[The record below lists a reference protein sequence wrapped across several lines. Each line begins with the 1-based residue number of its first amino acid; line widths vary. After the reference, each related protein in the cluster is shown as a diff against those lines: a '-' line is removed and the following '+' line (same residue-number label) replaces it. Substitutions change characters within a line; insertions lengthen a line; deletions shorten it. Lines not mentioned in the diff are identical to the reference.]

1 MSEEVRCFIKDSGY
15 LMDDIDIY
23 MQNQIELI
31 MSRRHFQVFIEGKPL
46 SITPYGNTMGIAA
59 LPAAGAFSSGW
70 NLVGIS
76 GTEYTLVYQF
86 ETVLRAGDVEN
97 IWNRGVIDY
106 SVSMTFGE
114 IDGMWRNKNNRLRLY
129 CRFISQ
135 TQEGF
140 NDALIMS
147 FDILSK
153 SVLSMWDNY
162 VNRTNCERMPN
173 QDRYSENKRIKF
185 MEMVKGPDTILQP
198 IAKVKGGF
206 ADVAGFDE
214 LKHRLSDE
222 VIWPLKNKAKAAKY
236 RITPPSGMLLY
247 GPPGCGKTFFAQ
259 KFAEETGFSFKLI
272 LPSDIGGMIIHETQK
287 KVAELF
293 EEAQRKAPCIICF
306 DEIDAMVPRR
316 TSTPGLEYQ
325 NTEVN
330 EFLAQMNNCGEKGI
344 FIIGTTNN
352 KDLIDPAALRTG
364 RLDYHVE
371 ISKPDRIQRVELFR
385 VCLQNRPMESDVDF
399 ESLAMSTD
407 GFTASD
413 IAFVVNKSALAAA
426 KCNLL
431 ISTDIVSRCISDFQK
446 GRINAT
452 DVTDKEDKSEYV
464 DCQFPI
470 AKKEIVS

>member
-1 MSEEVRCFIKDSGY
+1 
-15 LMDDIDIY
+15 
-23 MQNQIELI
+23 
-31 MSRRHFQVFIEGKPL
+31 
-46 SITPYGNTMGIAA
+46 MGIAA
-59 LPAAGAFSSGW
+59 LPAAGAFSRGW
-70 NLVGIS
+70 NLIGVVDA
-76 GTEYTLVYQF
+76 EYTLVYQF
-86 ETVLRAGDVEN
+86 EVVLMAGVVEN
-97 IWNRGVIDY
+97 VWHQGVIDDA
-106 SVSMTFGE
+106 VGMTFGE
-114 IDGMWRNKNNRLRLY
+114 IDGMWSNKNNRLRLF
-129 CRFISQ
+129 CKFAVQ
-135 TQEGF
+135 TQFEF
-140 NDALIMS
+140 NDAMLKS
-147 FDILSK
+147 FDLLSRV
-153 SVLSMWDNY
+153 VLTMWESY
-162 VNRTNCERMPN
+162 VKRTNCERMPN
-173 QDRYSENKRIKF
+173 QDRYSEDKRIKF
-185 MEMVKGPDTILQP
+185 MEMVKGPEDESQDMPILQP

-247 GPPGCGKTFFAQ
+247 GPAGCGKTFFAQ

-272 LPSDIGGMIIHETQK
+272 VPSDIGGMIIHETQK

-293 EEAQRKAPCIICF
+293 EEAQREAPCIICF

-352 KDLIDPAALRTG
+352 KDLIDPAVLRTG

-371 ISKPDRIQRVELFR
+371 IPKPDRIQRVELFR
-385 VCLQNRPMESDVDF
+385 VCLQNRPMKSYIDF

-413 IAFVVNKSALAAA
+413 IAFVVNKAALAAA
-426 KCNLL
+426 KADLL
-431 ISTDIVSRCISDFQK
+431 ISTDIVSRCISEVQT
-446 GRINAT
+446 GRMNNA
-452 DVTDKEDKSEYV
+452 DETDKEEKSESV

-470 AKKEIVS
+470 GKKEFVS

>member
-1 MSEEVRCFIKDSGY
+1 MKR
-15 LMDDIDIY
+15 
-23 MQNQIELI
+23 QILQA
-31 MSRRHFQVFIEGKPL
+31 FTEGKPL
-46 SITPYGNTMGIAA
+46 SITPYGNTIGISA
-59 LPAAGAFSSGW
+59 LPAAGSFSRGW
-70 NLVGIS
+70 NLIGVVDA
-76 GTEYTLVYQF
+76 EYTLVYQF
-86 ETVLRAGDVEN
+86 EAVLMAGKIEEICHQGAINNAV
-97 IWNRGVIDY
+97 G
-106 SVSMTFGE
+106 MTFGE
-114 IDGMWRNKNNRLRLY
+114 INGMWSNKNNRLRLY
-129 CRFISQ
+129 CKFAAQ
-135 TQEGF
+135 TQYDF
-140 NDALIMS
+140 NDALVKS
-147 FDILSK
+147 FDMLSEA
-153 SVLSMWDNY
+153 VLNIWENY
-162 VNRTNCERMPN
+162 LKKRNYQRVFN
-173 QDRYSENKRIKF
+173 QDRYSEDKRIKF
-185 MEMVKGPDTILQP
+185 MEMVKGPDTSEDLPFFAEEGESQDLPFFQP

-247 GPPGCGKTFFAQ
+247 GPAGCGKTFFAQ

-272 LPSDIGGMIIHETQK
+272 VPSDIGGMIIHETQK

-293 EEAQRKAPCIICF
+293 EEAQREAPCIICF

-371 ISKPDRIQRVELFR
+371 IPKPDRIQRVELFR
-385 VCLQNRPMESDVDF
+385 VCLQNRPMESDIDF

-413 IAFVVNKSALAAA
+413 IAFVVNKAALAAA
-426 KCNLL
+426 KADLL
-431 ISTDIVSRCISDFQK
+431 ISMDIVSRCISDFQK

-470 AKKEIVS
+470 AKKEILS

>member
-1 MSEEVRCFIKDSGY
+1 MNR
-15 LMDDIDIY
+15 
-23 MQNQIELI
+23 QILQA
-31 MSRRHFQVFIEGKPL
+31 FTEGKPL

-59 LPAAGAFSSGW
+59 LPAAGAFSRGW
-70 NLVGIS
+70 NLIGVVDA
-76 GTEYTLVYQF
+76 EYTLVYQF
-86 ETVLRAGDVEN
+86 EVVLMAGVVEN
-97 IWNRGVIDY
+97 VWHQGVIDDA
-106 SVSMTFGE
+106 VGMTFGE
-114 IDGMWRNKNNRLRLY
+114 IDGMWSNKNNRLRLF
-129 CRFISQ
+129 CKFAAQ
-135 TQEGF
+135 TQFEF
-140 NDALIMS
+140 NDAMLKS
-147 FDILSK
+147 FDLLSRV
-153 SVLSMWDNY
+153 VLTMWESY
-162 VNRTNCERMPN
+162 VKRTNCERMPSK
-173 QDRYSENKRIKF
+173 DRYSEDKRIKF
-185 MEMVKGPDTILQP
+185 MEMVKGPEDESQDMPILQP

-247 GPPGCGKTFFAQ
+247 GPAGCGKTFFAQ

-272 LPSDIGGMIIHETQK
+272 VPSDIGGMIIHETQK

-293 EEAQRKAPCIICF
+293 EEAQREAPCIICF

-371 ISKPDRIQRVELFR
+371 IPKPDRIQRAELFR
-385 VCLQNRPMESDVDF
+385 VCLQNRPMGSDIDF

-413 IAFVVNKSALAAA
+413 IAFVVNKAALAAA
-426 KCNLL
+426 KADLL
-431 ISTDIVSRCISDFQK
+431 ISMDIVSRCISDFQK

-470 AKKEIVS
+470 AKKEILS

>member
-1 MSEEVRCFIKDSGY
+1 MNR
-15 LMDDIDIY
+15 
-23 MQNQIELI
+23 QILQA
-31 MSRRHFQVFIEGKPL
+31 FTEGKPL

-59 LPAAGAFSSGW
+59 LPAAGAFSRGW
-70 NLVGIS
+70 NLIGVVDA
-76 GTEYTLVYQF
+76 EYTLVYQF
-86 ETVLRAGDVEN
+86 EVVLMAGVVEN
-97 IWNRGVIDY
+97 VWHQGVIDDA
-106 SVSMTFGE
+106 VGMTFGE
-114 IDGMWRNKNNRLRLY
+114 IDGMWSNKNNRLRLF
-129 CRFISQ
+129 CKFAAQ
-135 TQEGF
+135 TQFEF
-140 NDALIMS
+140 NDAMLKS
-147 FDILSK
+147 FDLLSRV
-153 SVLSMWDNY
+153 VLTMWESY
-162 VNRTNCERMPN
+162 VKRTNCERMPSK
-173 QDRYSENKRIKF
+173 DRYSEDKRIKF
-185 MEMVKGPDTILQP
+185 MEMVKGPEGESQDLPFFQP

-247 GPPGCGKTFFAQ
+247 GPAGCGKTFFAQ

-272 LPSDIGGMIIHETQK
+272 VPSDIGGMIIHETQK

-293 EEAQRKAPCIICF
+293 EEAQREAPCIICF

-352 KDLIDPAALRTG
+352 KDLIDPAVLRTG

-371 ISKPDRIQRVELFR
+371 IPKPDRIQRVELFR
-385 VCLQNRPMESDVDF
+385 VCLQNRPMESDIDF

-413 IAFVVNKSALAAA
+413 IAFVVNKAALAAA
-426 KCNLL
+426 KADLL
-431 ISTDIVSRCISDFQK
+431 ISTDIVSRCISEVQT
-446 GRINAT
+446 GRMNNA
-452 DVTDKEDKSEYV
+452 DETDKEEKSESV

-470 AKKEIVS
+470 GKKEFVS

>member
-1 MSEEVRCFIKDSGY
+1 M
-15 LMDDIDIY
+15 
-23 MQNQIELI
+23 
-31 MSRRHFQVFIEGKPL
+31 EGKPL
-46 SITPYGNTMGIAA
+46 SITQSGNTIGIAA
-59 LPAAGAFSSGW
+59 LPAAGAFSRGW
-70 NLVGIS
+70 NLIGIS
-76 GTEYTLVYQF
+76 GKEYTLVYQYEAVF
-86 ETVLRAGDVEN
+86 MARDVES
-97 IWNRGVIDY
+97 IWHRGVIDY
-106 SVSMTFGE
+106 AVGMTFGE

-147 FDILSK
+147 FDRLSK
-153 SVLSMWDNY
+153 SVLSMWENY

-173 QDRYSENKRIKF
+173 QGSYSEDKRIKF
-185 MEMVKGPDTILQP
+185 MEMVKGSEDESQDMPILQP

-247 GPPGCGKTFFAQ
+247 GPAGCGKTFFAQ

-272 LPSDIGGMIIHETQK
+272 VPSDIGGMIIHETQK
-287 KVAELF
+287 KVAALF
-293 EEAQRKAPCIICF
+293 EEAQREVPCIICF

-316 TSTPGLEYQ
+316 TSAPGLEYQ

-371 ISKPDRIQRVELFR
+371 IPKPDRIQRAELFR
-385 VCLQNRPMESDVDF
+385 VCLQNRPMESDIDL

-413 IAFVVNKSALAAA
+413 IAFVVNKAALSAA
-426 KCNLL
+426 KADLL
-431 ISTDIVSRCISDFQK
+431 ISTDIVSKCISEVQTC
-446 GRINAT
+446 RINN
-452 DVTDKEDKSEYV
+452 VYETDKEEKTEYV

-470 AKKEIVS
+470 AKKVIVS

>member
-1 MSEEVRCFIKDSGY
+1 
-15 LMDDIDIY
+15 
-23 MQNQIELI
+23 
-31 MSRRHFQVFIEGKPL
+31 MSRRHFQVFMEGKPL

-59 LPAAGAFSSGW
+59 LPAAGAFSRGW
-70 NLVGIS
+70 NLIGVVDA
-76 GTEYTLVYQF
+76 EYTLVYQF
-86 ETVLRAGDVEN
+86 EVVLMAGVVEN
-97 IWNRGVIDY
+97 VWHQGVIDDA
-106 SVSMTFGE
+106 VGMTFGE
-114 IDGMWRNKNNRLRLY
+114 IDGMWSNKNNRLRLF
-129 CRFISQ
+129 CKFAVQ
-135 TQEGF
+135 TQFEF
-140 NDALIMS
+140 NDAMLKS
-147 FDILSK
+147 FDLLSRV
-153 SVLSMWDNY
+153 VLTMWESY
-162 VNRTNCERMPN
+162 VKRTNCERMPN
-173 QDRYSENKRIKF
+173 QDRYSEDKRIKF
-185 MEMVKGPDTILQP
+185 MEMVKGPEDESQDMPILQP

-247 GPPGCGKTFFAQ
+247 GPAGCGKTFFAQ

-272 LPSDIGGMIIHETQK
+272 VPSDIGGMIIHETQK

-293 EEAQRKAPCIICF
+293 EEAQREAPCIICF

-371 ISKPDRIQRVELFR
+371 IPKPDRIQRAELFR
-385 VCLQNRPMESDVDF
+385 VCLQNRPMGSDIDF

-407 GFTASD
+407 RFTASD
-413 IAFVVNKSALAAA
+413 IAFVVNKAALAAA
-426 KCNLL
+426 KADLL
-431 ISTDIVSRCISDFQK
+431 ISMDIVSRCISDFQK

>member
-1 MSEEVRCFIKDSGY
+1 
-15 LMDDIDIY
+15 
-23 MQNQIELI
+23 
-31 MSRRHFQVFIEGKPL
+31 MSRRHFQAFMEGKPL
-46 SITPYGNTMGIAA
+46 SITQYGNTMGIAA
-59 LPAAGAFSSGW
+59 LPAAGAFSRGW
-70 NLVGIS
+70 NLIGIS
-76 GTEYTLVYQF
+76 GTEYTLVYQY
-86 ETVLRAGDVEN
+86 EAVLMAGDVEN
-97 IWNRGVIDY
+97 IWHRGVIDGA
-106 SVSMTFGE
+106 VGMTFGE
-114 IDGMWRNKNNRLRLY
+114 IDGMWSNKNNRLRLF
-129 CRFISQ
+129 CKFAAQ
-135 TQEGF
+135 TQYDF
-140 NDALIMS
+140 NDALVKS
-147 FDILSK
+147 FDMLSEA
-153 SVLSMWDNY
+153 VLNIWENY
-162 VNRTNCERMPN
+162 LKKRNYQRVFN
-173 QDRYSENKRIKF
+173 QDRYSEDKRIKF
-185 MEMVKGPDTILQP
+185 MEMVKGPDTSEDLPFFAEEGESQDLPFFQP

-247 GPPGCGKTFFAQ
+247 GPAGCGKTFFAQ

-272 LPSDIGGMIIHETQK
+272 VPSNIGGMIIHETQI

-293 EEAQRKAPCIICF
+293 AEAQREAPCIICF
-306 DEIDAMVPRR
+306 DEIDAMIPRR

-371 ISKPDRIQRVELFR
+371 IPKPDRIQRVELFR

-413 IAFVVNKSALAAA
+413 IAFAVNKAALAAA
-426 KCNLL
+426 KADLL
-431 ISTDIVSRCISDFQK
+431 ISTDIVSRCILEVQT
-446 GRINAT
+446 GRMNNA
-452 DVTDKEDKSEYV
+452 DETDKEEKAEYL
-464 DCQFPI
+464 DCQFQD
-470 AKKEIVS
+470 AKKVIVS

>member
-1 MSEEVRCFIKDSGY
+1 
-15 LMDDIDIY
+15 
-23 MQNQIELI
+23 
-31 MSRRHFQVFIEGKPL
+31 MSRRHFQVFMEGKPL

-59 LPAAGAFSSGW
+59 LPAAGAFSRGW
-70 NLVGIS
+70 NLIGVVDA
-76 GTEYTLVYQF
+76 EYTLVYQF
-86 ETVLRAGDVEN
+86 EVVLMAGVVEN
-97 IWNRGVIDY
+97 VWHQGVIDDA
-106 SVSMTFGE
+106 VGMTFGE
-114 IDGMWRNKNNRLRLY
+114 IDGMWSNKNNRLRLF
-129 CRFISQ
+129 CKFAVQ
-135 TQEGF
+135 TQFEF
-140 NDALIMS
+140 NDAMLKS
-147 FDILSK
+147 FDLLSRV
-153 SVLSMWDNY
+153 VLTMWESY
-162 VNRTNCERMPN
+162 VKRTNCERMPN
-173 QDRYSENKRIKF
+173 QDRYSEDKRIKF
-185 MEMVKGPDTILQP
+185 MEMVKGPEDESQDMPILQP

-247 GPPGCGKTFFAQ
+247 GPAGCGKTFFAQ

-272 LPSDIGGMIIHETQK
+272 VPSDIGGMIIHETQK

-293 EEAQRKAPCIICF
+293 EEAQREAPCIICF

-352 KDLIDPAALRTG
+352 KDLIDPAVLRTG

-371 ISKPDRIQRVELFR
+371 IPKPDRIQRVELFR
-385 VCLQNRPMESDVDF
+385 VCLQNRPMKSYIDF

-413 IAFVVNKSALAAA
+413 IAFVVNKAALAAA
-426 KCNLL
+426 KADLL
-431 ISTDIVSRCISDFQK
+431 ISTDIVSRCILEVQT
-446 GRINAT
+446 GRMNNA
-452 DVTDKEDKSEYV
+452 DETDKEEKAEYL
-464 DCQFPI
+464 DCQFQY
-470 AKKEIVS
+470 AKKVIVS

>member
-1 MSEEVRCFIKDSGY
+1 MNR
-15 LMDDIDIY
+15 
-23 MQNQIELI
+23 QILQA
-31 MSRRHFQVFIEGKPL
+31 FTEGKPL

-59 LPAAGAFSSGW
+59 LPAAGASSRGW
-70 NLVGIS
+70 NLIGVVDA
-76 GTEYTLVYQF
+76 EYTLVYQF
-86 ETVLRAGDVEN
+86 EVVLMAGVVEN
-97 IWNRGVIDY
+97 VWHQGVIDDA
-106 SVSMTFGE
+106 VGMTFGE
-114 IDGMWRNKNNRLRLY
+114 IDGMWSNKNNRLRLF
-129 CRFISQ
+129 CKFAVQ
-135 TQEGF
+135 TQFEF
-140 NDALIMS
+140 NDAMLKS
-147 FDILSK
+147 FDLLSRV
-153 SVLSMWDNY
+153 VLTMWESY
-162 VNRTNCERMPN
+162 VKRTNCERMPN
-173 QDRYSENKRIKF
+173 QDRYSEDKRIKF
-185 MEMVKGPDTILQP
+185 MEMVKGPEDESQDMPILQP

-247 GPPGCGKTFFAQ
+247 GPAGCGKTFFAQ

-272 LPSDIGGMIIHETQK
+272 VPSDIGGMIIHETQK

-293 EEAQRKAPCIICF
+293 EEAQREAPCIICF

-371 ISKPDRIQRVELFR
+371 IPKPDRIQRVELFR
-385 VCLQNRPMESDVDF
+385 VCLCDRPMDADIDL
-399 ESLAMSTD
+399 ESLAMLTH

-413 IAFVVNKSALAAA
+413 VAFVVNKAALTAA
-426 KCNLL
+426 KGNLL
-431 ISTDIVSRCISDFQK
+431 ISTDILSRCILEVQT
-446 GRINAT
+446 GRMNNA
-452 DVTDKEDKSEYV
+452 DETDKEEKAEYL
-464 DCQFPI
+464 DCQFQDV
-470 AKKEIVS
+470 KKVIVS

>member
-1 MSEEVRCFIKDSGY
+1 
-15 LMDDIDIY
+15 
-23 MQNQIELI
+23 
-31 MSRRHFQVFIEGKPL
+31 MSRRHFQVFMEGKPL

-59 LPAAGAFSSGW
+59 LPAAGAFSRGW
-70 NLVGIS
+70 NLIGVVDA
-76 GTEYTLVYQF
+76 EYTLVYQF
-86 ETVLRAGDVEN
+86 EVVLMAGVVEN
-97 IWNRGVIDY
+97 VWHQGVIDDA
-106 SVSMTFGE
+106 VGMTFGE
-114 IDGMWRNKNNRLRLY
+114 IDGMWSNKNNRLRLF
-129 CRFISQ
+129 CKFAVQ
-135 TQEGF
+135 TQFEF
-140 NDALIMS
+140 NDAMLKS
-147 FDILSK
+147 FDLLSRV
-153 SVLSMWDNY
+153 VLTMWESY
-162 VNRTNCERMPN
+162 VKRTNCERMPN
-173 QDRYSENKRIKF
+173 QDRYSEDKRIKF
-185 MEMVKGPDTILQP
+185 MEMVKGPEDESQDMPILQP

-214 LKHRLSDE
+214 LKQKLMDE

-247 GPPGCGKTFFAQ
+247 GPAGCGKTFFAQ

-272 LPSDIGGMIIHETQK
+272 VPSDIGGMIIHETQK

-293 EEAQRKAPCIICF
+293 EEAQREAPCIICF

-352 KDLIDPAALRTG
+352 KDLIDPAVLRTG

-371 ISKPDRIQRVELFR
+371 IPKPDRIQRVELFR
-385 VCLQNRPMESDVDF
+385 VCLQNRPMKSYIDF

-413 IAFVVNKSALAAA
+413 IAFVVNKAALAAA
-426 KCNLL
+426 KADLL
-431 ISTDIVSRCISDFQK
+431 ISTDIVSRCISEVQT
-446 GRINAT
+446 GRMNNA
-452 DVTDKEDKSEYV
+452 DETDKEEKSESV

>member
-1 MSEEVRCFIKDSGY
+1 
-15 LMDDIDIY
+15 
-23 MQNQIELI
+23 
-31 MSRRHFQVFIEGKPL
+31 MSRRHFQVFMEGKPL

-59 LPAAGAFSSGW
+59 LPAAGAFSRGW
-70 NLVGIS
+70 NLIGVVDA
-76 GTEYTLVYQF
+76 EYTLVYQF
-86 ETVLRAGDVEN
+86 EVVLMAGVVEN
-97 IWNRGVIDY
+97 VWHQGVIDDA
-106 SVSMTFGE
+106 VGMTFGE
-114 IDGMWRNKNNRLRLY
+114 IDGMWSNKNNRLRLF
-129 CRFISQ
+129 CKFAVQ
-135 TQEGF
+135 TQFEF
-140 NDALIMS
+140 NDAMLKS
-147 FDILSK
+147 FDLLSRV
-153 SVLSMWDNY
+153 VLTMWESY
-162 VNRTNCERMPN
+162 VKRTNCERMPN
-173 QDRYSENKRIKF
+173 QDRYSEDKRIKF
-185 MEMVKGPDTILQP
+185 MEMVKGPEDESQDMPILQP

-247 GPPGCGKTFFAQ
+247 GPAGCGKTFFAQ

-272 LPSDIGGMIIHETQK
+272 VPSDIGGMIIHETQK

-293 EEAQRKAPCIICF
+293 EEAQREAPCIICF

-352 KDLIDPAALRTG
+352 KDLIDPAVLRTG

-371 ISKPDRIQRVELFR
+371 IPKPDRIQRVELFR
-385 VCLQNRPMESDVDF
+385 VCLQNRPMKSYIDF

-413 IAFVVNKSALAAA
+413 IAFVVNKAALAAA
-426 KCNLL
+426 KADLL
-431 ISTDIVSRCISDFQK
+431 ISTDIVSRCISEVQT
-446 GRINAT
+446 GRMNNA
-452 DVTDKEDKSEYV
+452 DETDKEEKSESV

>member
-1 MSEEVRCFIKDSGY
+1 M
-15 LMDDIDIY
+15 
-23 MQNQIELI
+23 
-31 MSRRHFQVFIEGKPL
+31 EGKPL
-46 SITPYGNTMGIAA
+46 SITQSGNTIGIAA
-59 LPAAGAFSSGW
+59 LPAAGAFSRGW
-70 NLVGIS
+70 NLIGIS
-76 GTEYTLVYQF
+76 GKEYTLVYQYEAVF
-86 ETVLRAGDVEN
+86 MARDVES
-97 IWNRGVIDY
+97 IWHRGVIDY
-106 SVSMTFGE
+106 AVGMTFGE

-147 FDILSK
+147 FDRLSK
-153 SVLSMWDNY
+153 SVLSMWENY

-173 QDRYSENKRIKF
+173 QGSYSEDKRIKF
-185 MEMVKGPDTILQP
+185 MEMVKGSEDESQDMPILQP

-247 GPPGCGKTFFAQ
+247 GPAGCGKTFFAQ

-272 LPSDIGGMIIHETQK
+272 VPSDIGGMIIHETQK
-287 KVAELF
+287 KVAALF
-293 EEAQRKAPCIICF
+293 EEAQREVPCIICF

-316 TSTPGLEYQ
+316 TSAPGLEYQ

-371 ISKPDRIQRVELFR
+371 IPKPGRIQRAELFR
-385 VCLQNRPMESDVDF
+385 VCLQNRPMESDIDL

-413 IAFVVNKSALAAA
+413 IAFVVNKAALSAA
-426 KCNLL
+426 KADLL
-431 ISTDIVSRCISDFQK
+431 ISTDIVSKCISEVQTC
-446 GRINAT
+446 RINN
-452 DVTDKEDKSEYV
+452 VYETDKEEKTEYV

-470 AKKEIVS
+470 AKKVIVS

>member
-1 MSEEVRCFIKDSGY
+1 MNR
-15 LMDDIDIY
+15 
-23 MQNQIELI
+23 QILH
-31 MSRRHFQVFIEGKPL
+31 SFVEGKPL
-46 SITPYGNTMGIAA
+46 SITPYGKTMSIAA
-59 LPAAGAFSSGW
+59 LPVAGAFSRGW
-70 NLVGIS
+70 NLIGES
-76 GTEYTLVYQF
+76 DAEYILVYQF
-86 ETVLRAGDVEN
+86 EAVLIAGDVDVIWHQGLIEN
-97 IWNRGVIDY
+97 NVC
-106 SVSMTFGE
+106 MTFGE
-114 IDGMWRNKNNRLRLY
+114 IDGMWSNKNNRLRLF
-129 CRFISQ
+129 CTFTAQ
-135 TQEGF
+135 TQYEF
-140 NDALIMS
+140 DDALVESVDLLSGAVLIM
-147 FDILSK
+147 
-153 SVLSMWDNY
+153 WEHY
-162 VNRTNCERMPN
+162 VKRRNIQRMPN
-173 QDRYSENKRIKF
+173 QDRFSEDKRIKF
-185 MEMVKGPDTILQP
+185 MEMVKRPEGESQDLPFMLP
-198 IAKVKGGF
+198 VAEEKRGF
-206 ADVAGFDE
+206 AEVAGFNE
-214 LKHRLSDE
+214 LKQKLSDE

-247 GPPGCGKTFFAQ
+247 GPAGCGKTFFAQ

-272 LPSDIGGMIIHETQK
+272 VPSDIGGMIIHETQK

-293 EEAQRKAPCIICF
+293 EEAQREAPCIICF

-371 ISKPDRIQRVELFR
+371 IPKPDRIQRVELFR

-413 IAFVVNKSALAAA
+413 VAFLVNKAALAAA
-426 KCNLL
+426 KADLL
-431 ISTDIVSRCISDFQK
+431 ISTYIVSRCISEVQT

-452 DVTDKEDKSEYV
+452 DVTDKEEKSESV

-470 AKKEIVS
+470 GKKEFVS

>member
-1 MSEEVRCFIKDSGY
+1 MNR
-15 LMDDIDIY
+15 
-23 MQNQIELI
+23 QILQA
-31 MSRRHFQVFIEGKPL
+31 FTEGKPL

-59 LPAAGAFSSGW
+59 LPAAGAFSRGW
-70 NLVGIS
+70 NLIGIVDA
-76 GTEYTLVYQF
+76 EYTLVYQF
-86 ETVLRAGDVEN
+86 EVVLMAGVVEN
-97 IWNRGVIDY
+97 VWHQGVIDDA
-106 SVSMTFGE
+106 VGMTFGE
-114 IDGMWRNKNNRLRLY
+114 IDGMWSNKNNRLRLF
-129 CRFISQ
+129 CKFAAQ
-135 TQEGF
+135 TQFEF
-140 NDALIMS
+140 NDAMLKS
-147 FDILSK
+147 FDLLSRV
-153 SVLSMWDNY
+153 VLTMWESY
-162 VNRTNCERMPN
+162 VKRTNCERMPSK
-173 QDRYSENKRIKF
+173 DRYSEDKRIKF
-185 MEMVKGPDTILQP
+185 MEMVKGPEDESQDMPILQP

-247 GPPGCGKTFFAQ
+247 GPAGCGKTFFAQ

-272 LPSDIGGMIIHETQK
+272 VPSDIGRMIIHETQK

-293 EEAQRKAPCIICF
+293 EEAQREAPCIICF

-352 KDLIDPAALRTG
+352 KDLIDPAVLRTG

-371 ISKPDRIQRVELFR
+371 IPKPDRIQRVELFR
-385 VCLQNRPMESDVDF
+385 VCLQNRPMESDIDF

-413 IAFVVNKSALAAA
+413 IAFVVNKAALAAA
-426 KCNLL
+426 KADLL
-431 ISTDIVSRCISDFQK
+431 ISTDIVSRCISEVQT
-446 GRINAT
+446 GRMNNA
-452 DVTDKEDKSEYV
+452 DETDKEEKSESV

-470 AKKEIVS
+470 GKKEFVS

>member
-1 MSEEVRCFIKDSGY
+1 MNR
-15 LMDDIDIY
+15 
-23 MQNQIELI
+23 QILQA
-31 MSRRHFQVFIEGKPL
+31 FTEGKPL

-59 LPAAGAFSSGW
+59 LPAAGAFSRGW
-70 NLVGIS
+70 NLIGVVDA
-76 GTEYTLVYQF
+76 EYTLVYQF
-86 ETVLRAGDVEN
+86 EVVLMAGVVEN
-97 IWNRGVIDY
+97 VWHQGVIDDA
-106 SVSMTFGE
+106 VGMTFGE
-114 IDGMWRNKNNRLRLY
+114 IDGMWSNKNNRLRLF
-129 CRFISQ
+129 CKFAAQ
-135 TQEGF
+135 TQFEF
-140 NDALIMS
+140 NDAMLKS
-147 FDILSK
+147 FDLLSRV
-153 SVLSMWDNY
+153 VLTMWESY
-162 VNRTNCERMPN
+162 VKRTNCERMPN
-173 QDRYSENKRIKF
+173 QDRYSEDKRIKF
-185 MEMVKGPDTILQP
+185 MEMVKGPEGESQDLPFFQP

-247 GPPGCGKTFFAQ
+247 GPAGCGKTFFAQ

-272 LPSDIGGMIIHETQK
+272 VPSDIGGMIIHETQK

-293 EEAQRKAPCIICF
+293 EEAQREAPCIICF

-371 ISKPDRIQRVELFR
+371 IPKPDRIQRAELFR
-385 VCLQNRPMESDVDF
+385 VCLQNRPMESDIDF

-413 IAFVVNKSALAAA
+413 IAFVVNKAALAAA
-426 KCNLL
+426 KADLL
-431 ISTDIVSRCISDFQK
+431 ISTDIVSRCISEVQT
-446 GRINAT
+446 GRMNNA
-452 DVTDKEDKSEYV
+452 DETDKEEKSESV
-464 DCQFPI
+464 DCQFQY
-470 AKKEIVS
+470 AKNVIVS

>member
-1 MSEEVRCFIKDSGY
+1 
-15 LMDDIDIY
+15 
-23 MQNQIELI
+23 
-31 MSRRHFQVFIEGKPL
+31 MSRRHFQVFMEGKPL

-59 LPAAGAFSSGW
+59 LPAAGAFSRGW
-70 NLVGIS
+70 NLIGVVDA
-76 GTEYTLVYQF
+76 EYTLVYQF
-86 ETVLRAGDVEN
+86 EVVLMAGVVEN
-97 IWNRGVIDY
+97 VWHQGVIDDA
-106 SVSMTFGE
+106 VGMTFGE
-114 IDGMWRNKNNRLRLY
+114 IDGMWSNKNNRLRLF
-129 CRFISQ
+129 CKFAVQ
-135 TQEGF
+135 TQFEF
-140 NDALIMS
+140 NDAMLKS
-147 FDILSK
+147 FDLLSRV
-153 SVLSMWDNY
+153 VLTMWESY
-162 VNRTNCERMPN
+162 VKRTNGERMPN
-173 QDRYSENKRIKF
+173 QDRYSEDKRIKF
-185 MEMVKGPDTILQP
+185 MEMVKGPEDESQDMPILQP

-247 GPPGCGKTFFAQ
+247 GPAGCGKTFFAQ

-272 LPSDIGGMIIHETQK
+272 VPSDIGGMIIHETQK

-293 EEAQRKAPCIICF
+293 EEAQREAPCIICF

-352 KDLIDPAALRTG
+352 KDLIDPAVLRTG

-371 ISKPDRIQRVELFR
+371 IPKPDRIQRVELFR
-385 VCLQNRPMESDVDF
+385 VCLQNRPMESDIDF

-413 IAFVVNKSALAAA
+413 IAFVVNKAALAAA
-426 KCNLL
+426 KADLL
-431 ISTDIVSRCISDFQK
+431 ISTDIVSRCISEVQT
-446 GRINAT
+446 GRMNNA
-452 DVTDKEDKSEYV
+452 DETDKEEKSESV

-470 AKKEIVS
+470 GKKEFVS

>member
-1 MSEEVRCFIKDSGY
+1 MNR
-15 LMDDIDIY
+15 
-23 MQNQIELI
+23 QILQA
-31 MSRRHFQVFIEGKPL
+31 FTEGKPL

-59 LPAAGAFSSGW
+59 LPAAGAFSRGW
-70 NLVGIS
+70 NLIGVVDA
-76 GTEYTLVYQF
+76 EYTLVYQF
-86 ETVLRAGDVEN
+86 EVVLMAGVVEN
-97 IWNRGVIDY
+97 VWHQGVIDDA
-106 SVSMTFGE
+106 VGMTFGE
-114 IDGMWRNKNNRLRLY
+114 IDGMWSNKNNRLRLF
-129 CRFISQ
+129 CTFTAQ
-135 TQEGF
+135 TQYEF
-140 NDALIMS
+140 DDALVES
-147 FDILSK
+147 FDLLSGA
-153 SVLSMWDNY
+153 VLIMWEHY
-162 VNRTNCERMPN
+162 VKRRNIQRMPN
-173 QDRYSENKRIKF
+173 QDRFSEDKRIKF
-185 MEMVKGPDTILQP
+185 MEMVKGPEDESQDMPILQP

-247 GPPGCGKTFFAQ
+247 GPAGCGKTFFAQ

-272 LPSDIGGMIIHETQK
+272 VPSDIGGMIIHETQK

-293 EEAQRKAPCIICF
+293 EEAQREAPCIICF

-352 KDLIDPAALRTG
+352 KDLIDPAVLRTG

-371 ISKPDRIQRVELFR
+371 IPKPDRIQRVELFR
-385 VCLQNRPMESDVDF
+385 VCLQNRPMESDIDF

-413 IAFVVNKSALAAA
+413 IAFVVNKAALAAA
-426 KCNLL
+426 KADLL
-431 ISTDIVSRCISDFQK
+431 ISTDIVSRCISEVQT
-446 GRINAT
+446 GRMNNA
-452 DVTDKEDKSEYV
+452 DETDKEEKSESV

>member
-1 MSEEVRCFIKDSGY
+1 
-15 LMDDIDIY
+15 
-23 MQNQIELI
+23 
-31 MSRRHFQVFIEGKPL
+31 MSRRHFQVFMEGKPL

-59 LPAAGAFSSGW
+59 LPAAGAFSRGW
-70 NLVGIS
+70 NLIGVVDA
-76 GTEYTLVYQF
+76 EYTLVYQF
-86 ETVLRAGDVEN
+86 EVVLMAGVVEN
-97 IWNRGVIDY
+97 VWHQGVIDDA
-106 SVSMTFGE
+106 VGMTFGE
-114 IDGMWRNKNNRLRLY
+114 IDGMWSNKNNRLRLF
-129 CRFISQ
+129 CKFAVQ
-135 TQEGF
+135 TQFEF
-140 NDALIMS
+140 NDAMLKS
-147 FDILSK
+147 FDLLSRV
-153 SVLSMWDNY
+153 VLTMWESY
-162 VNRTNCERMPN
+162 VKRTNCERMPN
-173 QDRYSENKRIKF
+173 QDRYSEDKRIKF
-185 MEMVKGPDTILQP
+185 MEMVKGPEDESQDMPILQP

-247 GPPGCGKTFFAQ
+247 GPAGCGKTFFAQ

-272 LPSDIGGMIIHETQK
+272 VPSDIGGMIIHETQK

-293 EEAQRKAPCIICF
+293 EEAQREAPCIICF

-352 KDLIDPAALRTG
+352 KDLIDPAVLRTG

-371 ISKPDRIQRVELFR
+371 IPKPDRIQRVELFR
-385 VCLQNRPMESDVDF
+385 VCLQNRPMESDIDF

-413 IAFVVNKSALAAA
+413 IAFVVNKAALAAA
-426 KCNLL
+426 KADLL
-431 ISTDIVSRCISDFQK
+431 ISTDIVSRCISEVQT
-446 GRINAT
+446 GRMNNA
-452 DVTDKEDKSEYV
+452 DETDKEEKSESV

>member
-1 MSEEVRCFIKDSGY
+1 M
-15 LMDDIDIY
+15 
-23 MQNQIELI
+23 
-31 MSRRHFQVFIEGKPL
+31 

-59 LPAAGAFSSGW
+59 LPAAGAFSRGW
-70 NLVGIS
+70 NLIGVVDA
-76 GTEYTLVYQF
+76 EYTLVYQF
-86 ETVLRAGDVEN
+86 EVVLMAGVVEN
-97 IWNRGVIDY
+97 VWHQGVIDDA
-106 SVSMTFGE
+106 VGMTFGE
-114 IDGMWRNKNNRLRLY
+114 IDGMWSNKNNRLRLF
-129 CRFISQ
+129 CKFAVQ
-135 TQEGF
+135 TQFEF
-140 NDALIMS
+140 NDAMLKS
-147 FDILSK
+147 FDLLSRV
-153 SVLSMWDNY
+153 VLTMWESY
-162 VNRTNCERMPN
+162 VKRTNCERMPN
-173 QDRYSENKRIKF
+173 QDRYSEDKRIKF
-185 MEMVKGPDTILQP
+185 MEMVKGPEDESQDMPILQP

-247 GPPGCGKTFFAQ
+247 GPAGCGKTFFAQ

-272 LPSDIGGMIIHETQK
+272 VPSDIGGMIIHETQK

-293 EEAQRKAPCIICF
+293 EEAQREAPCIICF

-371 ISKPDRIQRVELFR
+371 IPKPDRIQRVELFR
-385 VCLQNRPMESDVDF
+385 VCLQNRPMESYIDF

-413 IAFVVNKSALAAA
+413 IAFVVNKAALAAA
-426 KCNLL
+426 KADLL
-431 ISTDIVSRCISDFQK
+431 ISTDIVSRCISEVQT
-446 GRINAT
+446 GRMNNA
-452 DVTDKEDKSEYV
+452 DETDKEEKAEYL
-464 DCQFPI
+464 DCQFQDV
-470 AKKEIVS
+470 KKVIVS

>member
-1 MSEEVRCFIKDSGY
+1 MNR
-15 LMDDIDIY
+15 
-23 MQNQIELI
+23 QILQA
-31 MSRRHFQVFIEGKPL
+31 FTEGKPL

-59 LPAAGAFSSGW
+59 LPAAGAFSRGW
-70 NLVGIS
+70 NLIGVVDA
-76 GTEYTLVYQF
+76 EYTLVYQF
-86 ETVLRAGDVEN
+86 EVVLMAGVVEN
-97 IWNRGVIDY
+97 VWHQGVIDDA
-106 SVSMTFGE
+106 VGMTFGE
-114 IDGMWRNKNNRLRLY
+114 IDGMWSNKNNRLRLF
-129 CRFISQ
+129 CKFAVQ
-135 TQEGF
+135 TQFEF
-140 NDALIMS
+140 NDAMLKS
-147 FDILSK
+147 FDLLSRV
-153 SVLSMWDNY
+153 VLTMWESY
-162 VNRTNCERMPN
+162 VKRTNCERMPN
-173 QDRYSENKRIKF
+173 QDRYSEDKRIKF
-185 MEMVKGPDTILQP
+185 MEMVKGPEDESQDMPILQP

-247 GPPGCGKTFFAQ
+247 GPAGCGKTFFAQ

-293 EEAQRKAPCIICF
+293 EEAQREAPCIICF

-352 KDLIDPAALRTG
+352 KDLIDPAVLRTG

-371 ISKPDRIQRVELFR
+371 IPKPDRIQRVELFR
-385 VCLQNRPMESDVDF
+385 VCLQNRPMESDIDF

-413 IAFVVNKSALAAA
+413 IAFVVNKAALAAA
-426 KCNLL
+426 KADLL
-431 ISTDIVSRCISDFQK
+431 ISTDIVSRCISEVQT
-446 GRINAT
+446 GRMNNA
-452 DVTDKEDKSEYV
+452 DETDKEEKSESV

-470 AKKEIVS
+470 GKKEFVS

>member
-1 MSEEVRCFIKDSGY
+1 MNR
-15 LMDDIDIY
+15 
-23 MQNQIELI
+23 QILQA
-31 MSRRHFQVFIEGKPL
+31 FTEGKPL

-59 LPAAGAFSSGW
+59 LPAAGAFSRGW
-70 NLVGIS
+70 NLIGVVDA
-76 GTEYTLVYQF
+76 EYTLVYQF
-86 ETVLRAGDVEN
+86 EVVLMAGVVEN
-97 IWNRGVIDY
+97 VWHQGVIDDA
-106 SVSMTFGE
+106 VGMTFGE
-114 IDGMWRNKNNRLRLY
+114 IDGMWSNKNNRLRLF
-129 CRFISQ
+129 CKFAAQ
-135 TQEGF
+135 TQFEF
-140 NDALIMS
+140 NDAMLKS
-147 FDILSK
+147 FDLLSQV
-153 SVLSMWDNY
+153 VLTMWESY
-162 VNRTNCERMPN
+162 VKRTNCERMPN
-173 QDRYSENKRIKF
+173 QDRYREDKRIKF
-185 MEMVKGPDTILQP
+185 MEMVKGPEGESQDLPFFQP

-247 GPPGCGKTFFAQ
+247 GPAGCGKTFFAQ

-272 LPSDIGGMIIHETQK
+272 VPSDIGGMIIHETQK

-293 EEAQRKAPCIICF
+293 EEAQREAPCIICF

-371 ISKPDRIQRVELFR
+371 IPKPDRIQRAELFR
-385 VCLQNRPMESDVDF
+385 VCLQNRPMGSDIDF

-413 IAFVVNKSALAAA
+413 IAFVVNKAALAAA
-426 KCNLL
+426 KADLL
-431 ISTDIVSRCISDFQK
+431 ISTYIVSRCISEVQT

-452 DVTDKEDKSEYV
+452 DVTDKEEKSESV

-470 AKKEIVS
+470 GKKEFVS

>member
-1 MSEEVRCFIKDSGY
+1 MNR
-15 LMDDIDIY
+15 
-23 MQNQIELI
+23 QILQA
-31 MSRRHFQVFIEGKPL
+31 FTEGKPL

-59 LPAAGAFSSGW
+59 LPAAGAFSRGW
-70 NLVGIS
+70 NLIGVVDA
-76 GTEYTLVYQF
+76 EYTLVYQF
-86 ETVLRAGDVEN
+86 EVVLMAGVVEN
-97 IWNRGVIDY
+97 VWHQGVIDDA
-106 SVSMTFGE
+106 VGMTFGE
-114 IDGMWRNKNNRLRLY
+114 IDGMWSNKNNRLSLF
-129 CRFISQ
+129 CKFAVQ
-135 TQEGF
+135 TQFEF
-140 NDALIMS
+140 NDAMLKS
-147 FDILSK
+147 FDLLSRV
-153 SVLSMWDNY
+153 VLTMWESY
-162 VNRTNCERMPN
+162 VKRTNCERMPN
-173 QDRYSENKRIKF
+173 QDRYSEDKRIKF
-185 MEMVKGPDTILQP
+185 MEMVKGPEDESQDMPILQP

-247 GPPGCGKTFFAQ
+247 GPAGCGKTFFAQ

-272 LPSDIGGMIIHETQK
+272 VPSDIGGMIIHETQK

-293 EEAQRKAPCIICF
+293 EEAQREAPCIICF

-352 KDLIDPAALRTG
+352 KDLIDPAVLRTG

-371 ISKPDRIQRVELFR
+371 IPKPDRIQRVELFR
-385 VCLQNRPMESDVDF
+385 VCLQNRPMESDIDF

-413 IAFVVNKSALAAA
+413 IAFVVNKAALAAA
-426 KCNLL
+426 KADLL
-431 ISTDIVSRCISDFQK
+431 ISTDIVSRCISEVQT
-446 GRINAT
+446 GRMNNA
-452 DVTDKEDKSEYV
+452 DETDKEEKSESV

>member
-1 MSEEVRCFIKDSGY
+1 
-15 LMDDIDIY
+15 
-23 MQNQIELI
+23 
-31 MSRRHFQVFIEGKPL
+31 MSRRHFQVFMEGKPL

-59 LPAAGAFSSGW
+59 LPAAGAFSRGW
-70 NLVGIS
+70 NLIGVVDA
-76 GTEYTLVYQF
+76 EYTLVYQF
-86 ETVLRAGDVEN
+86 EVVLMAGVVEN
-97 IWNRGVIDY
+97 VWHQGVIDDA
-106 SVSMTFGE
+106 VGMTFGE
-114 IDGMWRNKNNRLRLY
+114 IDGMWSNKNNRLRLF
-129 CRFISQ
+129 CKFAVQ
-135 TQEGF
+135 TQFEF
-140 NDALIMS
+140 NDAMLKS
-147 FDILSK
+147 FDLLSRV
-153 SVLSMWDNY
+153 VLTMWESY
-162 VNRTNCERMPN
+162 VKRTNCERMPN
-173 QDRYSENKRIKF
+173 QDRYSEDKRIKF
-185 MEMVKGPDTILQP
+185 MEMVKGPEDESQDMPILQP

-247 GPPGCGKTFFAQ
+247 GPAGCGKTFFAQ

-272 LPSDIGGMIIHETQK
+272 VPSDIGGMIIHETQK

-293 EEAQRKAPCIICF
+293 EEAQREAPCIICF

-352 KDLIDPAALRTG
+352 KDLIDPAVLRTG

-371 ISKPDRIQRVELFR
+371 IPKPDRIQRVELFR
-385 VCLQNRPMESDVDF
+385 VCLQNRPMKSYIDF

-413 IAFVVNKSALAAA
+413 IAFVVNKAALAAA
-426 KCNLL
+426 KADLL
-431 ISTDIVSRCISDFQK
+431 ISTDIVSRCISEVQT
-446 GRINAT
+446 GRMNNA
-452 DVTDKEDKSEYV
+452 DETDKEEKSESV

-470 AKKEIVS
+470 GKKEFVS

>member
-1 MSEEVRCFIKDSGY
+1 M
-15 LMDDIDIY
+15 
-23 MQNQIELI
+23 
-31 MSRRHFQVFIEGKPL
+31 
-46 SITPYGNTMGIAA
+46 SITQYGNTMGIAA
-59 LPAAGAFSSGW
+59 LPAAGAFSRGW
-70 NLVGIS
+70 NLIGIS
-76 GTEYTLVYQF
+76 GTEYTLVYQY
-86 ETVLRAGDVEN
+86 EAVLMAGE
-97 IWNRGVIDY
+97 IEEICHQGAIDNA
-106 SVSMTFGE
+106 VGMTFGE
-114 IDGMWRNKNNRLRLY
+114 LNGMWSNKNNRLRLY
-129 CRFISQ
+129 CKFAAQ
-135 TQEGF
+135 TQYDF
-140 NDALIMS
+140 NDALVKS
-147 FDILSK
+147 FDMLSEA
-153 SVLSMWDNY
+153 VLNIWEKYLKKRNY
-162 VNRTNCERMPN
+162 QRVFN
-173 QDRYSENKRIKF
+173 QDRYSEDKRIKF
-185 MEMVKGPDTILQP
+185 MEMVKGLDASEDLPLFAEEGESQDLPFFQP

-247 GPPGCGKTFFAQ
+247 GPAGCGKTFFAQ

-330 EFLAQMNNCGEKGI
+330 EFLAQMNNCAEKGI

-371 ISKPDRIQRVELFR
+371 IPKPDRIQRVELYR
-385 VCLQNRPMESDVDF
+385 VCLQNRPMESNIDF
-399 ESLAMSTD
+399 KSLAMSTD

-413 IAFVVNKSALAAA
+413 IAFVVNKAALAAA
-426 KCNLL
+426 KADLL
-431 ISTDIVSRCISDFQK
+431 ISTDIVSRCISEVQT
-446 GRINAT
+446 GRMNNA
-452 DVTDKEDKSEYV
+452 DESDKEEKAEYL
-464 DCQFPI
+464 DCQFQD
-470 AKKEIVS
+470 AKKVIVS

>member
-1 MSEEVRCFIKDSGY
+1 
-15 LMDDIDIY
+15 
-23 MQNQIELI
+23 
-31 MSRRHFQVFIEGKPL
+31 MSRRHFQVFMEGKPL

-59 LPAAGAFSSGW
+59 LPAAGAFSRGW
-70 NLVGIS
+70 NLIGVVDA
-76 GTEYTLVYQF
+76 EYTLVYQF
-86 ETVLRAGDVEN
+86 EVVLMAGVVEN
-97 IWNRGVIDY
+97 VWHQGVIDDA
-106 SVSMTFGE
+106 VGMTFGE
-114 IDGMWRNKNNRLRLY
+114 IDGMWSNKNNRLRLF
-129 CRFISQ
+129 CKFAVQ
-135 TQEGF
+135 TQFEF
-140 NDALIMS
+140 NDAMLKS
-147 FDILSK
+147 FDLLSRV
-153 SVLSMWDNY
+153 VLTMWESY
-162 VNRTNCERMPN
+162 VKRTNCERMPN
-173 QDRYSENKRIKF
+173 QDRYSEDKRIKF
-185 MEMVKGPDTILQP
+185 MEMVKGPEDESQDMPILQP

-247 GPPGCGKTFFAQ
+247 GPAGCGKTFFAQ

-272 LPSDIGGMIIHETQK
+272 VPSDIGGMIIHETQK

-293 EEAQRKAPCIICF
+293 EEAQREAPCIICF

-352 KDLIDPAALRTG
+352 KDLIDPAVLRTG

-371 ISKPDRIQRVELFR
+371 IPKPDRIQRVELFR
-385 VCLQNRPMESDVDF
+385 VCLQNRPMESYIDF

-413 IAFVVNKSALAAA
+413 IAFVVNKAALAAA
-426 KCNLL
+426 KADLL
-431 ISTDIVSRCISDFQK
+431 ISTDIVSRCISEVQT
-446 GRINAT
+446 GRMNNA
-452 DVTDKEDKSEYV
+452 DETDKEEKSESV

-470 AKKEIVS
+470 GKKEFVS

>member
-1 MSEEVRCFIKDSGY
+1 MNR
-15 LMDDIDIY
+15 
-23 MQNQIELI
+23 QILQA
-31 MSRRHFQVFIEGKPL
+31 FTEGKPL
-46 SITPYGNTMGIAA
+46 SITQYGNTMGIAA
-59 LPAAGAFSSGW
+59 LPAAGAFSRGW
-70 NLVGIS
+70 NLIGVVDA
-76 GTEYTLVYQF
+76 EYTLVYQF
-86 ETVLRAGDVEN
+86 EVVLMAGVVEN
-97 IWNRGVIDY
+97 VWHQGVIDDA
-106 SVSMTFGE
+106 VGMTFGE
-114 IDGMWRNKNNRLRLY
+114 IDGMWSNKNNRLRLF
-129 CRFISQ
+129 CKFAAQ
-135 TQEGF
+135 TQFEF
-140 NDALIMS
+140 NDAMLKS
-147 FDILSK
+147 FDLLSRV
-153 SVLSMWDNY
+153 VLTMWESY
-162 VNRTNCERMPN
+162 VKRTNCERMPSK
-173 QDRYSENKRIKF
+173 DRYSEDKRIKF
-185 MEMVKGPDTILQP
+185 MEMVKGPEDESQDMPILQP

-247 GPPGCGKTFFAQ
+247 GPAGCGKTFFAQ

-272 LPSDIGGMIIHETQK
+272 VPSDIGGMIIHETQK

-293 EEAQRKAPCIICF
+293 EEAQREAPCIICF
-306 DEIDAMVPRR
+306 DEIDAIVPRR

-352 KDLIDPAALRTG
+352 KDLIDPAVLRTG

-371 ISKPDRIQRVELFR
+371 IPKPDRIQRVELFR
-385 VCLQNRPMESDVDF
+385 VCLQNRPMESDIDF

-413 IAFVVNKSALAAA
+413 IAFVVNKAALAAA
-426 KCNLL
+426 KADLL
-431 ISTDIVSRCISDFQK
+431 ISTDIVSRCISEVQT
-446 GRINAT
+446 GRMNNA
-452 DVTDKEDKSEYV
+452 DETDKEEKSESV

-470 AKKEIVS
+470 GKKEFVS

>member
-1 MSEEVRCFIKDSGY
+1 
-15 LMDDIDIY
+15 
-23 MQNQIELI
+23 
-31 MSRRHFQVFIEGKPL
+31 MSRRHFQAFMEGKPL
-46 SITPYGNTMGIAA
+46 SITQYGNTMGIAA
-59 LPAAGAFSSGW
+59 LPAAGAFSRGW
-70 NLVGIS
+70 NLIGIS
-76 GTEYTLVYQF
+76 GTEYTLVYQY
-86 ETVLRAGDVEN
+86 EAVLMAGE
-97 IWNRGVIDY
+97 IEEICHQGAIDNA
-106 SVSMTFGE
+106 VGMTFGE
-114 IDGMWRNKNNRLRLY
+114 LNGMWSNKNNRLRLY
-129 CRFISQ
+129 CKFAAQ
-135 TQEGF
+135 TQYDF
-140 NDALIMS
+140 NDALVKS
-147 FDILSK
+147 FDMLSEA
-153 SVLSMWDNY
+153 VLNIWEKYLKKRNY
-162 VNRTNCERMPN
+162 QRVFN
-173 QDRYSENKRIKF
+173 QDRYSEDKRIKF
-185 MEMVKGPDTILQP
+185 MEMVKGLDASEDLPLFAEEGESQDLPFFQP

-247 GPPGCGKTFFAQ
+247 GPAGCGKTFFAQ

-330 EFLAQMNNCGEKGI
+330 EFLAQMNNCAEKGI

-371 ISKPDRIQRVELFR
+371 IPKPDRIQRVELYR
-385 VCLQNRPMESDVDF
+385 VCLQNRPMESNIDF
-399 ESLAMSTD
+399 KSLAMSTD

-413 IAFVVNKSALAAA
+413 IAFVVNKAALAAA
-426 KCNLL
+426 KADLL
-431 ISTDIVSRCISDFQK
+431 ISTDIVSRCISEVQT
-446 GRINAT
+446 GRMNNA
-452 DVTDKEDKSEYV
+452 DESDKEEKAEYL
-464 DCQFPI
+464 DCQFQD
-470 AKKEIVS
+470 AKKVIVS

>member
-1 MSEEVRCFIKDSGY
+1 
-15 LMDDIDIY
+15 
-23 MQNQIELI
+23 
-31 MSRRHFQVFIEGKPL
+31 
-46 SITPYGNTMGIAA
+46 MGIAA
-59 LPAAGAFSSGW
+59 LPAAGAFSRGW
-70 NLVGIS
+70 NLIGVVDA
-76 GTEYTLVYQF
+76 EYTLVYQF
-86 ETVLRAGDVEN
+86 EVVLMAGVVEN
-97 IWNRGVIDY
+97 VWHQGVIDDA
-106 SVSMTFGE
+106 VGMTFGE
-114 IDGMWRNKNNRLRLY
+114 IDGMWSNKNNRLRLF
-129 CRFISQ
+129 CKFAVQ
-135 TQEGF
+135 TQFEF
-140 NDALIMS
+140 NDAMLKS
-147 FDILSK
+147 FDLLSRV
-153 SVLSMWDNY
+153 VLTMWESY
-162 VNRTNCERMPN
+162 VKRTNCERMPN
-173 QDRYSENKRIKF
+173 QDRYSEDKRIKF
-185 MEMVKGPDTILQP
+185 MEMVKGPEDESQDMPILQP

-247 GPPGCGKTFFAQ
+247 GPAGCGKTFFAQ

-272 LPSDIGGMIIHETQK
+272 VPSDIGGMIIHETQK

-293 EEAQRKAPCIICF
+293 EEAQREAPCIICF

-352 KDLIDPAALRTG
+352 KDLIDPAVLRTG

-371 ISKPDRIQRVELFR
+371 IPKPDRIQRVELFR
-385 VCLQNRPMESDVDF
+385 VCLQNRPMKSYIDF

-413 IAFVVNKSALAAA
+413 IAFVVNKAALAAA
-426 KCNLL
+426 KADLL
-431 ISTDIVSRCISDFQK
+431 ISTDIVSRCISEVQT
-446 GRINAT
+446 GRMNNA
-452 DVTDKEDKSEYV
+452 DETDKEEKSESV

>member
-1 MSEEVRCFIKDSGY
+1 
-15 LMDDIDIY
+15 
-23 MQNQIELI
+23 
-31 MSRRHFQVFIEGKPL
+31 MSRRHFQVFMEGKPL

-59 LPAAGAFSSGW
+59 LPAAGAFSRGW
-70 NLVGIS
+70 NLIGVVDA
-76 GTEYTLVYQF
+76 EYTLVYQF
-86 ETVLRAGDVEN
+86 EVVLMAGVVEN
-97 IWNRGVIDY
+97 VWHQGVIDDA
-106 SVSMTFGE
+106 VGMTFGE
-114 IDGMWRNKNNRLRLY
+114 IDGMWSNKNNRLRLF
-129 CRFISQ
+129 CKFAVQ
-135 TQEGF
+135 TQFEF
-140 NDALIMS
+140 NDAMLKS
-147 FDILSK
+147 FDLLSRV
-153 SVLSMWDNY
+153 VLTMWESY
-162 VNRTNCERMPN
+162 VKRTNCERMPN
-173 QDRYSENKRIKF
+173 QDRYSEDKRIKF
-185 MEMVKGPDTILQP
+185 MEMVKGPEDESQDMPILQP

-247 GPPGCGKTFFAQ
+247 GPAGCGKTFFAQ

-272 LPSDIGGMIIHETQK
+272 VPSDIGGMIIHETQK

-293 EEAQRKAPCIICF
+293 EEAQREAPCIICF

-352 KDLIDPAALRTG
+352 KDLIDPAVLRTG

-371 ISKPDRIQRVELFR
+371 IPKPDRIQRVELFR
-385 VCLQNRPMESDVDF
+385 VCLQNRPMESDIDF

-413 IAFVVNKSALAAA
+413 IAFVVNKAALAAA
-426 KCNLL
+426 KADLL
-431 ISTDIVSRCISDFQK
+431 ISTDIVSRCISEVQT
-446 GRINAT
+446 GRMNNA
-452 DVTDKEDKSEYV
+452 DETDKEEKSESV
-464 DCQFPI
+464 DCQFQY
-470 AKKEIVS
+470 AKNVIVS

>member
-1 MSEEVRCFIKDSGY
+1 M
-15 LMDDIDIY
+15 
-23 MQNQIELI
+23 
-31 MSRRHFQVFIEGKPL
+31 
-46 SITPYGNTMGIAA
+46 
-59 LPAAGAFSSGW
+59 AG
-70 NLVGIS
+70 V
-76 GTEYTLVYQF
+76 
-86 ETVLRAGDVEN
+86 VEN
-97 IWNRGVIDY
+97 VWHQGVIDDA
-106 SVSMTFGE
+106 VGMTFGE
-114 IDGMWRNKNNRLRLY
+114 IDGMWSNKNNRLRLF
-129 CRFISQ
+129 CKFAVQ
-135 TQEGF
+135 TQFEF
-140 NDALIMS
+140 NDAMLKS
-147 FDILSK
+147 FDLLSRV
-153 SVLSMWDNY
+153 VLTMWESY
-162 VNRTNCERMPN
+162 VKRTNCERMPN
-173 QDRYSENKRIKF
+173 QDRYSEDKRIKF
-185 MEMVKGPDTILQP
+185 MEMVKGPEDESQDMPILQP

-247 GPPGCGKTFFAQ
+247 GPAGCGKTFFAQ

-272 LPSDIGGMIIHETQK
+272 VPSDIGGMIIHETQK

-293 EEAQRKAPCIICF
+293 EEAQREAPCIICF

-371 ISKPDRIQRVELFR
+371 IPKPDRIQRVELFR
-385 VCLQNRPMESDVDF
+385 VCLCDRPMDADIDL
-399 ESLAMSTD
+399 ESLAMLTH

-413 IAFVVNKSALAAA
+413 VAFVVNKAALTAA
-426 KCNLL
+426 KGNLL
-431 ISTDIVSRCISDFQK
+431 ISTDILSRCILEVQT
-446 GRINAT
+446 GRMNNA
-452 DVTDKEDKSEYV
+452 DETDKEEKAEYL
-464 DCQFPI
+464 DCQFQDV
-470 AKKEIVS
+470 KKVIVS

>member
-1 MSEEVRCFIKDSGY
+1 MNR
-15 LMDDIDIY
+15 
-23 MQNQIELI
+23 QILQA
-31 MSRRHFQVFIEGKPL
+31 FTEGKPL
-46 SITPYGNTMGIAA
+46 SLTPYGNTMGIAA
-59 LPAAGAFSSGW
+59 LPAAGAFSRGW
-70 NLVGIS
+70 NLIGVVDA
-76 GTEYTLVYQF
+76 EYTLVYQF
-86 ETVLRAGDVEN
+86 EVVLMAGVVEN
-97 IWNRGVIDY
+97 VWHQGVIDDA
-106 SVSMTFGE
+106 VGMTFGE
-114 IDGMWRNKNNRLRLY
+114 IDGMWSNKNNRLRLF
-129 CRFISQ
+129 CKFAAQ
-135 TQEGF
+135 TQFEF
-140 NDALIMS
+140 NDAMLKS
-147 FDILSK
+147 FDLLSRV
-153 SVLSMWDNY
+153 VLTMWESY
-162 VNRTNCERMPN
+162 VKRTNCERMPN
-173 QDRYSENKRIKF
+173 QDRYREDKRIKF
-185 MEMVKGPDTILQP
+185 MEMVKGPEGESQDLPFIQP

-272 LPSDIGGMIIHETQK
+272 VPSDIGGMIIHETQK

-293 EEAQRKAPCIICF
+293 EEAQRDAPCIICF

-330 EFLAQMNNCGEKGI
+330 EFLVQMNNCGEKGI

-371 ISKPDRIQRVELFR
+371 IPKPDRIQRAELFR
-385 VCLQNRPMESDVDF
+385 VCLQNRPMGSDIDF

-413 IAFVVNKSALAAA
+413 VAFLVNKAALAAA
-426 KCNLL
+426 KADLL
-431 ISTDIVSRCISDFQK
+431 ISTDIVSRCILEVQT
-446 GRINAT
+446 GRMNNA
-452 DVTDKEDKSEYV
+452 DETDKEEKAEYL
-464 DCQFPI
+464 DCQFQY
-470 AKKEIVS
+470 AKKVIVS